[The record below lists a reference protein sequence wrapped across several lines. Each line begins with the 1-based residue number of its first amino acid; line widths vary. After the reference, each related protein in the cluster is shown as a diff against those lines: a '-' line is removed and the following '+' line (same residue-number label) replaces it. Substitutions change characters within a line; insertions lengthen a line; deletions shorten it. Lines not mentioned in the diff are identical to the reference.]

1 MSNTY
6 LTASQLSERI
16 PYNAKYINN
25 QLKDSV
31 LIEGTHYV
39 RPFGGRRVVYI
50 WEAVEEAMLASA
62 EANNDLVIPMLGG
75 GVCRG

>member
-1 MSNTY
+1 MSTY
-6 LTASQLSERI
+6 LTASQLAERI
-16 PYNAKYINN
+16 PFSSKYINN
-25 QLKDSV
+25 HLKDSV
-31 LIEGTHYV
+31 LLEGHHYV

-62 EANNDLVIPMLGG
+62 DANNELVIPMVGG